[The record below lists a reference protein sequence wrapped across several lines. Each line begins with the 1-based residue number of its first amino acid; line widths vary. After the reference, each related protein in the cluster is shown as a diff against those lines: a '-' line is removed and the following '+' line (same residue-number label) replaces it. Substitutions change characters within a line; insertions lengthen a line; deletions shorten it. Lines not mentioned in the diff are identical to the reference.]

1 MIHKKNPT
9 AATVGNTQKTK
20 ETMTT
25 QTQTL
30 QQPAGDIVT
39 LKLSNGAVFGVFKQ
53 GRRRYLVA
61 SLTPRV
67 SLDWLPCEFE
77 PIPSK
82 RQALE
87 FLNQHL
93 ATWGAMCVRGDF

>member
-1 MIHKKNPT
+1 M
-9 AATVGNTQKTK
+9 AGNTQKTK
-20 ETMTT
+20 EPMTT

-53 GRRRYLVA
+53 GRRRYIVA
-61 SLTPRV
+61 SLAPRV
-67 SLDWLPCEFE
+67 SPDWLPCELE

-87 FLNQHL
+87 ILNQHL
-93 ATWGAMCVRGDF
+93 ATWGAMVLRGDF